1 MALEIKLPTAFGIEA
16 TYHRL
21 VEVNYDFRSK
31 AGNATLACYVN
42 QKARLDDN
50 APLTNYMVPLP
61 EMAEL
66 DGQSVYDAIKQHDA
80 FALAK
85 DI

>member
-1 MALEIKLPTAFGIEA
+1 MALEIKMSTAFGIEA

-21 VEVNYDFRSK
+21 MKVNYDYTSK
-31 AGNATLACYVN
+31 AGNAILACYVN
-42 QKARLDDN
+42 QKVRLDDN

-66 DGQSVYDAIKQHDA
+66 DAQSVYDAIKQHDA

-85 DI
+85 DV

>member
-21 VEVNYDFRSK
+21 MEVVYDFRSK

-61 EMAEL
+61 EMVDL
-66 DGQSVYDAIKQHDA
+66 DVKAVYDAIKQHDA
-80 FALAK
+80 FAKAK
-85 DI
+85 DV